1 MVGIL
6 EEWVEVEVLE
16 GKLNCNYNKK
26 YYKPNKRFWRGWLR
40 LRFWRGWLRLRFW
53 RGWLRLRFWRDRF
66 IICGADDPII
76 FLLAFNGISFIRLR
90 ECKMV

>member
-1 MVGIL
+1 M
-6 EEWVEVEVLE
+6 
-16 GKLNCNYNKK
+16 
-26 YYKPNKRFWRGWLR
+26 R
-40 LRFWRGWLRLRFW
+40 L
-53 RGWLRLRFWRDRF
+53 WRDRF